1 MSQVEVYDRKHL
13 LRRLRN
19 GWFWIMALSFVTWCE
34 SLTGLPQVRKWSG
47 KRSSARSGNYIT
59 LIIDCAIEVII
70 IITIILII
78 IIFII
83 ITGKSWEILF

>member
-19 GWFWIMALSFVTWCE
+19 RWFWIVALSFVTWCE
-34 SLTGLPQVRKWSG
+34 SFTGLPRVRKWSG

-70 IITIILII
+70 IITIASLLL
-78 IIFII
+78 
-83 ITGKSWEILF
+83 LFLLLL